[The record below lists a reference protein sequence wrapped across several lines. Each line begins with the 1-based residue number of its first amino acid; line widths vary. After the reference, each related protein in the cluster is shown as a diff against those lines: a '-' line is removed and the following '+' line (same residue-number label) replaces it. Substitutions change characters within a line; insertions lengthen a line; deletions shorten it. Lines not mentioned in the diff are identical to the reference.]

1 MNKEVNLIADAIVYA
16 VQNQKSQVLGLLLK
30 NGVIIPTGTSDAKI
44 IVAVSDTFKK
54 SKPFRK
60 EFINLISQTEYV
72 SSSSFDGYANVVGNN
87 GFTYDASFDP
97 ITSIFGTNTTT
108 TTTNTKPKTTSA
120 DTKSASTSFWSTENI
135 MSLINKGADVYTATT
150 TNQANTAL
158 ANAAKARAEAGI
170 TDSAST
176 EKDSTGTNNDNKK
189 TTETS
194 PVVYVVVGIAGVALV
209 GGLIWY
215 FTKSKK

>member
-1 MNKEVNLIADAIVYA
+1 MSKEVNLIADAIVYA

-30 NGVIIPTGTSDAKI
+30 NGVVIPTGTSDAKI

-60 EFINLISQTEYV
+60 EFISLIGKTEYV
-72 SSSSFDGYANVVGNN
+72 SSSSFSGYANATGLVYDTS
-87 GFTYDASFDP
+87 FDASEPLF
-97 ITSIFGTNTTT
+97 
-108 TTTNTKPKTTSA
+108 TTTNTPTTTPIASTA
-120 DTKSASTSFWSTENI
+120 STATKAPSTSFWSTENI

-158 ANAAKARAEAGI
+158 ANAATARANAGI
-170 TDSAST
+170 ADTGVSTSA
-176 EKDSTGTNNDNKK
+176 DVA
-189 TTETS
+189 S
-194 PVVYVVVGIAGVALV
+194 PSAVAGSNTMTYVVVGVIGVALV

>member
-1 MNKEVNLIADAIVYA
+1 MSKEVNLIADTIVYA
-16 VQNQKSQVLGLLLK
+16 VQNQKSQVLALLLK
-30 NGVIIPTGTSDAKI
+30 NGVVVPTGTSDAKI

-60 EFINLISQTEYV
+60 EFINLIGKTEFV
-72 SSSSFDGYANVVGNN
+72 SSSSFSGYANATGLVYDTS
-87 GFTYDASFDP
+87 FDASEPLF
-97 ITSIFGTNTTT
+97 
-108 TTTNTKPKTTSA
+108 TTTNTPTTTPTTTPTA
-120 DTKSASTSFWSTENI
+120 TKAPSTSFWSTENI

-158 ANAAKARAEAGI
+158 ANAAAARANAGI
-170 TDSAST
+170 VDTTVTTSNDSSNA
-176 EKDSTGTNNDNKK
+176 NVNKGSN
-189 TTETS
+189 TVT
-194 PVVYVVVGIAGVALV
+194 YVVVGVLGVALV

>member
-1 MNKEVNLIADAIVYA
+1 MSKEVNLIADTIVYA
-16 VQNQKSQVLGLLLK
+16 VQNQKSQVLALLLK
-30 NGVIIPTGTSDAKI
+30 NGVVVPTGTSDAKI

-60 EFINLISQTEYV
+60 EFINLIGKTEFV
-72 SSSSFDGYANVVGNN
+72 SSSSFSGYANATGLVYDTS
-87 GFTYDASFDP
+87 FDASEPLF
-97 ITSIFGTNTTT
+97 
-108 TTTNTKPKTTSA
+108 TTTNTPTTTPTTTPTA
-120 DTKSASTSFWSTENI
+120 TKAPSTSFWSTENI

-158 ANAAKARAEAGI
+158 ANAAAARANAGI
-170 TDSAST
+170 VDTTVTTSTDSSNA
-176 EKDSTGTNNDNKK
+176 NVNKGSN
-189 TTETS
+189 TVT
-194 PVVYVVVGIAGVALV
+194 YVVVGVLGVALV